1 MMNLSNIFFF
11 VLEIIDIY
19 EKLEIFEDKIKKILN

>member
-1 MMNLSNIFFF
+1 MNLSNIFFF